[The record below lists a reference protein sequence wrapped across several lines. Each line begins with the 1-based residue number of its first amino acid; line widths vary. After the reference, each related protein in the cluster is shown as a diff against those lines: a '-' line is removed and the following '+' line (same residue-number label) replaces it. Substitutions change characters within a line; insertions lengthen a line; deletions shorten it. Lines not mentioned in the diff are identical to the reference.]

1 MGFIDFLLKR
11 FRPQDAV
18 SELDALEQRSSI
30 QQDTQIKTDLDKVND
45 RYTSRVRTVGT
56 CIQLYTY
63 VKVPIVNV
71 DRDALL
77 KVYEAASFAA
87 EPTLLADGSVVLY
100 SKTENIVVGQLVTR
114 ADMCRDWL
122 KRGDPIRCEFTGF
135 HTGQEHVLLS
145 FYRDEQLRLKDRASV
160 IVKLSACFSQDK
172 QESIEMLE
180 AGEKLNCCE
189 DDDNDEKVNVL
200 DYSEEAIGRL
210 PKKYADIFMEEG
222 FAGIFFDHT
231 EENDSGKLIPY
242 VKIYL
247 R

>member
-18 SELDALEQRSSI
+18 SELDALEQKSSI
-30 QQDTQIKTDLDKVND
+30 HQDTQTKTDLDKVND
-45 RYTSRVRTVGT
+45 RYTSRVRSIGN
-56 CIQLYTY
+56 CIQVYTY

-77 KVYEAASFAA
+77 KAYESGSFVA
-87 EPTLLADGSVVLY
+87 EPTLLADGSIVLY
-100 SKTENIVVGQLVTR
+100 SKTKRVAVGQLMAR

-122 KRGDPIRCEFTGF
+122 KSGDPIRCEFTGF

-145 FYRDEQLRLKDRASV
+145 FYRDEQLRLKDKTSV
-160 IVKLSACFSQDK
+160 IVKLTASSSQDK

-180 AGEKLNCCE
+180 PGEKLICCE
-189 DDDNDEKVNVL
+189 DDDHDERINVL
-200 DYSEEAIGRL
+200 DYSEVPVGRL

-231 EENDSGKLIPY
+231 EKDDFDNLVPY